1 MRGLGWSGFI
11 VFGVCLAGAGFAAS
25 RYLAPPNQV
34 EPHAEVAVLVGKARV
49 VVNSAF
55 MVRRSDRL
63 GGRIDDLPLALDAKT
78 MEPAGPLRPL
88 GLRDADSA
96 AHILYV
102 TLRARDEKL
111 APNERTS
118 RLYLRHLQP
127 DSAPSVAGLLRRAF
141 ADSSPYRNED
151 LHFTPPAGDLFA
163 ARCLRDQ
170 EHDIQPD
177 VQHDVEK
184 AEDQPAEKPAL
195 MLKTC
200 VADLRVGAVDVRLR
214 FSQSLLE
221 DWERTTAAAIS
232 FVTALLRKQD

>member
-11 VFGVCLAGAGFAAS
+11 VFGVCLAGAGFAAL
-25 RYLAPPNQV
+25 RYLVPPK
-34 EPHAEVAVLVGKARV
+34 EAAPHAEVAVLVGKARV
-49 VVNSAF
+49 VANSAF
-55 MVRRSDRL
+55 MVRRADRL

-78 MEPAGPLRPL
+78 TAPAGPLRPL
-88 GLRDADSA
+88 ELQDADSA

-102 TLRARDEKL
+102 TLLARDEKL
-111 APNERTS
+111 APSERTA

-127 DSAPSVAGLLRRAF
+127 EALPSVAGLLRRAF

-151 LHFTPPAGDLFA
+151 LHFTPPAGGLFA
-163 ARCLRDQ
+163 ARCLRIQ
-170 EHDIQPD
+170 EHE

-200 VADLRVGAVDVRLR
+200 VADLRVGGVDVRLR

-221 DWERTTAAAIS
+221 DWERTTATAIS

>member
-1 MRGLGWSGFI
+1 MRGLGWSGF
-11 VFGVCLAGAGFAAS
+11 VVLGLCLAGAGFAAW
-25 RYLAPPNQV
+25 RYFAPSEQ
-34 EPHAEVAVLVGKARV
+34 AEAQADVPVLVGKASV

-63 GGRIDDLPLALDAKT
+63 GGRIDDLPLALDVKT

-88 GLRDADSA
+88 ELQDADA
-96 AHILYV
+96 APHILYV
-102 TLRARDEKL
+102 TLLARNEKL
-111 APNERTS
+111 VPNERTA

-151 LHFTPPAGDLFA
+151 LHFTPPAGGLFA
-163 ARCLRDQ
+163 ARCLRTN
-170 EHDIQPD
+170 EPE
-177 VQHDVEK
+177 VEK
-184 AEDQPAEKPAL
+184 PDDRTEKTKKTEKPTL

-221 DWERTTAAAIS
+221 DWERTKAAAIS
-232 FVTALLRKQD
+232 FVTGLLRKQD

>member
-1 MRGLGWSGFI
+1 MRGLGWSGF
-11 VFGVCLAGAGFAAS
+11 VVLGLCLAGAGFAAS
-25 RYLAPPNQV
+25 RYFAPSQLV

-55 MVRRSDRL
+55 MVRRADRL
-63 GGRIDDLPLALDAKT
+63 GGRIDELPLALDAKT

-102 TLRARDEKL
+102 TLLARDEKL

-127 DSAPSVAGLLRRAF
+127 EALPSVAGLLRRIF
-141 ADSSPYRNED
+141 TDSSPYRNED
-151 LHFTPPAGDLFA
+151 LHFTPPAGGLFA
-163 ARCLRDQ
+163 ARCLRIQ
-170 EHDIQPD
+170 EHEVLQ
-177 VQHDVEK
+177 DVET
-184 AEDQPAEKPAL
+184 AEDQPAQKPAL
-195 MLKTC
+195 TLKTC
-200 VADLRVGAVDVRLR
+200 VADLRVGGVDVRLR

-221 DWERTTAAAIS
+221 DWEATTAAAIT
-232 FVTALLRKQD
+232 FVSTLLKKQD